1 MADAPDVI
9 YDEARAIAKIYYDTT
24 GQLLSLSERSRY
36 TLGWTS
42 LAKKYGRPL
51 GRFASVDHRILGN
64 EAKSGVTPR
73 EDYSKSH
80 RSRRR
85 GNWKESSYE
94 LETYQRKRFNGFTTF
109 DLHTMKC
116 LAALDTDVSLYNLR
130 NPIHP
135 CFEESKWVTE
145 NDMPKH
151 KGAIPILGDEI
162 GFWMADNPVV
172 WTLLKPCLQ
181 LATMML
187 HNECKYSWLDALLN
201 GTYEDV
207 PESIKGIK
215 LQRFFSRTHSEKIS
229 RSSPRILENSI
240 QNMTSKVV
248 FGFHSGYE
256 EVTTGLPRSR
266 TSRNAITRNHT
277 IFDRFEVLVS
287 TEMAQPLL
295 RNDLTDAEK
304 MGNRLRI
311 ATTLV
316 HEFAHAIR
324 RSIINERDDSDYKA
338 AEGENEPYFEDE
350 PLAELG
356 YSFIENLSLPLLRE
370 NSNTNSMYNRGGPGL
385 PNLGI
390 IKTSW
395 FTDKNKAYQTSRKAP
410 PLNRKPKR
418 GQIDNFHTYDYWPVP
433 TQWYSFLFSEGF
445 WENVREFGPEAKKIR
460 TDKRGMRYLSKDHP
474 DAKSQID
481 DSGIRIG
488 SGWPYGI
495 RQTRSQIKR
504 FIVANNV
511 STRISKQHGFEE
523 GSPDPLDHFNIKP
536 PKVTYLCPRWNE
548 ITEHLFSNRGPLKL
562 ALDTMGL
569 LSEPTF
575 FRYIRDHSGI
585 NLTSLEFR
593 NFLGVADE
601 KRELFLWEPFPGFG
615 IVKRI
620 ATGWPLISELDSISW
635 PSPIG
640 EPDEDD
646 METLDNL
653 MSDEAV
659 QAALYEYCG
668 ECRDLDIETFRL
680 WLVDRFEME
689 EFDGEDADEEFR
701 DVIWETVQQGGAY
714 FT

>member
-9 YDEARAIAKIYYDTT
+9 YDEARAIGKIYYDTT
-24 GQLLSLSERSRY
+24 GQLLSLSERSLY

-80 RSRRR
+80 RSIRR
-85 GNWKESSYE
+85 GNWKESYYE
-94 LETYQRKRFNGFTTF
+94 LETYQRNRFNGFTTF
-109 DLHTMKC
+109 DLYTMKC
-116 LAALDTDVSLYNLR
+116 LAALDTDVFLHNLR

-135 CFEESKWVTE
+135 CFEESKWLTE

-201 GTYEDV
+201 GSYEDV
-207 PESIKGIK
+207 PESIEGIK
-215 LQRFFSRTHSEKIS
+215 LQRFFSRTHSERTS

-277 IFDRFEVLVS
+277 IFDRIEVLVS

-295 RNDLTDAEK
+295 RDDLTDAEK

-316 HEFAHAIR
+316 HEFAIW
-324 RSIINERDDSDYKA
+324 
-338 AEGENEPYFEDE
+338 GGQPT
-350 PLAELG
+350 PLV
-356 YSFIENLSLPLLRE
+356 
-370 NSNTNSMYNRGGPGL
+370 TQMYNRGGPGL

-495 RQTRSQIKR
+495 PQTRSQIKR

-575 FRYIRDHSGI
+575 FRYIRDHGGI

-689 EFDGEDADEEFR
+689 EFDGEDADEGFR
-701 DVIWETVQQGGAY
+701 DVIWETVRQGGAY